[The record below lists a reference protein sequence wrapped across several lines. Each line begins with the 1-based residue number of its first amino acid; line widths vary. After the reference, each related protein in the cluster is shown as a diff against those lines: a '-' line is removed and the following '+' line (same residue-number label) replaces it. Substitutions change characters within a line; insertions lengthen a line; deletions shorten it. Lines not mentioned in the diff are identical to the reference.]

1 MKPMSVDRGDP
12 SLYSGRSPSWKVD
25 RGISGA
31 ARGLPVRSL
40 SSQTREG
47 FYAHRALGGIEA
59 GSASGPKKL
68 QTKSA
73 EHLAVK
79 SAAHL
84 AVKSAAPLKK

>member
-1 MKPMSVDRGDP
+1 MKATTVDRGDS
-12 SLYSGRSPSWKVD
+12 SLYSGRSPSWKID
-25 RGISGA
+25 RGVAGA

-47 FYAHRALGGIEA
+47 FYAHRLLGGIET
-59 GSASGPKKL
+59 GTVSGPKKL

-73 EHLAVK
+73 EGLAVK
-79 SAAHL
+79 SAGHL